1 MFVIAFYPFFFVFSL
16 AVMPYEEYV
25 KRAVHIG
32 PAGFTLTYF
41 IEILKDPRLLNGFK
55 ISVLKTLK

>member
-1 MFVIAFYPFFFVFSL
+1 
-16 AVMPYEEYV
+16 MPYEEYV